1 MHVTDLKRP
10 VRLLRSVFALAI
22 VFALA
27 ACGGESSNPDDAV
40 EADAEV
46 LIRYSGARE
55 GETAIGN
62 LSLYCGNEGMPNTVN
77 TLEIYMMNQPVNVN
91 MVIPA
96 DLEPGTYEVVGSD
109 DNMDFSGA
117 TPQASFEWRDFEN
130 SDLANY
136 DAGKGELTIE
146 QIPTAQGEPFIA
158 TLKMDFT
165 SEEGETVSTTIE
177 FDGDAGYQSFDEC

>member
-1 MHVTDLKRP
+1 MHVTDLIRP
-10 VRLLRSVFALAI
+10 GMVFLL

-27 ACGGESSNPDDAV
+27 ACGEQPSNPADAV
-40 EADAEV
+40 KADAEV

-62 LSLYCGNEGMPNTVN
+62 LSLYCGNEGMANSVN
-77 TLEIYMMNQPVNVN
+77 TLEIYMMNQPVNIN

-96 DLEPGTYEVVGSD
+96 DLEPGAHAVIGSD
-109 DNMDFSGA
+109 DNMDISGA

-130 SDLANY
+130 SDHTNY

-146 QIPTAQGEPFIA
+146 QIPTAQGESFIA
-158 TLKMDFT
+158 TLRMDFT
-165 SEEGETVSTTIE
+165 SEEGDTVSTTIK

>member
-1 MHVTDLKRP
+1 MNTSSPKTLAM
-10 VRLLRSVFALAI
+10 LLLSAM
-22 VFALA
+22 ALA
-27 ACGGESSNPDDAV
+27 ACGADTEDADGGAAV
-40 EADAEV
+40 AETDAEV

-62 LSLYCGNEGMPNTVN
+62 LSLYCGNEGMANSVN
-77 TLEIYMMNQPVNVN
+77 TLEIYMMDQPVIVN

-109 DNMDFSGA
+109 DNSDISGA
-117 TPQASFEWRDFEN
+117 TPQASFEWRDMEN
-130 SDLANY
+130 GDLANY

-146 QIPTAQGEPFIA
+146 QIPAAQGEPFVA

-177 FDGDAGYQSFDEC
+177 FNGDAGYQSFDDC